1 MGHVRDGT
9 TDNIFSDMSVKL
21 ARHNLEVGLKRTRE
35 QCFEAAKKMALESAE
50 LARRV
55 DGFVRRQYSNEP
67 KRWPNGT
74 NSCKGTSPRTK
85 RLTSRDRLGSV
96 ALGTDVL

>member
-1 MGHVRDGT
+1 MRDGT

-67 KRWPNGT
+67 KKMAEWNQIMHRYESANEEGEE
-74 NSCKGTSPRTK
+74 
-85 RLTSRDRLGSV
+85 
-96 ALGTDVL
+96 